1 MSKSNRFLSNSNSNK
16 KSADNSN
23 STNNSRFSILNE
35 SDEPK
40 VNSQNER
47 GSNALFNNKTNNN
60 SRFESLKDEP
70 SPVSVSD
77 NGSIRSNSMNDRSDR
92 SYSDRSYSDRSYSD
106 RSYSNRG
113 NSFKAATPV
122 KKAEPVIQQLNLKES
137 DFPDMLSVG
146 IIKKEEMPSK
156 WAAIVKKEVVVE
168 VKESEEDKL
177 PYVEPGWICIRKN
190 PKTGKTET
198 IQGPLTD
205 EQKKYERL
213 KYLERY
219 DFKYNLYKTIERMSA
234 RWDEYK
240 EQFDERYG
248 QGAYNKK
255 YGVNE
260 IYYDDDDG
268 AYESDYDSEYE
279 YVYE

>member
-1 MSKSNRFLSNSNSNK
+1 MSKSNRFLSNNKGSSNSNGSK
-16 KSADNSN
+16 
-23 STNNSRFSILNE
+23 TNNSRFSILNE

-70 SPVSVSD
+70 APLSENVSV
-77 NGSIRSNSMNDRSDR
+77 SDR
-92 SYSDRSYSDRSYSD
+92 SYSDRSYSDSGSIRSYSD
-106 RSYSNRG
+106 RNYSNRG

-137 DFPDMLSVG
+137 DFPELLLGG
-146 IIKKEEMPSK
+146 IIKKEETTSK

-213 KYLERY
+213 RYLEQY
-219 DFKYNLYKTIERMSA
+219 DFKYNMYKTIERMSE
-234 RWDEYK
+234 RWDRYK

-260 IYYDDDDG
+260 ISDDDDND
-268 AYESDYDSEYE
+268 AYESDSDSEYE

>member
-1 MSKSNRFLSNSNSNK
+1 MSKPNRFLSSNNKGTSNSTSSK
-16 KSADNSN
+16 
-23 STNNSRFSILNE
+23 TNNSRFSILNE

-40 VNSQNER
+40 VKSQNER
-47 GSNALFNNKTNNN
+47 GSNALFSNRTNNN

-70 SPVSVSD
+70 VPLSDSVSD
-77 NGSIRSNSMNDRSDR
+77 RIIMSDR
-92 SYSDRSYSDRSYSD
+92 NYSDRNYSDRSN
-106 RSYSNRG
+106 SNRG
-113 NSFKAATPV
+113 NSFKATTPV

-137 DFPDMLSVG
+137 DFPELLLVG
-146 IIKKEEMPSK
+146 AVKKEETSNK

-177 PYVEPGWICIRKN
+177 PYVEPGWVCFRKN

-255 YGVNE
+255 YGVDE
-260 IYYDDDDG
+260 ISDYDDDD
-268 AYESDYDSEYE
+268 AYESDSDSEYE